1 MFMKKLYT
9 YIIHTYTYNSG
20 KTKIINIKN
29 IWHIQIAFYF
39 GDNGILD

>member
-9 YIIHTYTYNSG
+9 YIIHTYTYNPG
-20 KTKIINIKN
+20 KQIINIKN